1 MSNRLFGLEGKTAL
15 VVGGGGVGNKGIGA
29 SSSLLFA
36 EAGARVMVAD
46 NDAGRGQDMASLIR
60 ERGGEADA
68 VVVDATDQADVARM
82 IDATLARFG
91 ALDCMATILGGGRSG
106 PALDYPEDAWD
117 RDMMMNVRHVWY
129 CNRAAGAAMIAR
141 GVAGSIVNISS
152 IRSFT
157 GSYHQMAYGV
167 GKAGLNS
174 MVRSLAVEWGQRG
187 VRVNAVAPGA
197 TATPSLIDQFDHV
210 PALEQRMEALVPM
223 GRLGEPDEI
232 AGAVL
237 FLSSKLAS
245 YVTGQTVVV
254 DGGYLYNHP
263 MVMYRDLG

>member
-1 MSNRLFGLEGKTAL
+1 MSNPLFGLEGKTAL

-29 SSSLLFA
+29 STSLMFA

-46 NDAGRGQDMASLIR
+46 NDAARGEDIAALIR
-60 ERGGEADA
+60 ERGGEAQA
-68 VVVDATDQADVARM
+68 VVVDATDQGDVARM
-82 IDATLARFG
+82 VEATLARFG
-91 ALDCMATILGGGRSG
+91 ALDCLVTILGGGRSG
-106 PALDYPEDAWD
+106 PALDYPDEAWD

-129 CNRAAGAAMIAR
+129 CNRAAGAAMIER
-141 GVAGSIVNISS
+141 KVAGSIVNISS

-174 MVRSLAVEWGQRG
+174 MVRSLAVEWGQYG

-197 TATPSLIDQFDHV
+197 TATPSLVEQFEHV
-210 PALEQRMEALVPM
+210 PGLKRRMEALVPM
-223 GRLGEPDEI
+223 GRLGEPEEM

-245 YVTGQTVVV
+245 YISGQTVVV
-254 DGGYLYNHP
+254 DGAYLNNHP
-263 MVMYRDLG
+263 MVMYRDLS